1 MSGVAVAASAG
12 IGFGIFQAV
21 NRRVNQEMDA
31 YRGTFLLLV
40 IGSTVMAVFSLATRD
55 LSVLTSATPSAF
67 GYFAGAGIVHF
78 FVGWTC
84 LGLSQQQVGAAT
96 TGAVLASTPLVGSVL
111 AALTL
116 GEPLTPLMAAGIL
129 MAAGGVAL
137 LSLRRSSG
145 VERTFPWFALG
156 AALSWG
162 SSPLLIRWGLEGLP
176 DPIVGVTLGFL
187 AATAAYAVALGM
199 TRRRRAA
206 ERIPRSG
213 VKWATAAGFLVAI
226 CIALQWIAFDLIA
239 VAVAITVMQLS
250 APTVIAIAP
259 VVIRSEAERPTLP
272 LILGAAAV
280 LGGSVLVV
288 LTGA

>member
-1 MSGVAVAASAG
+1 RAG
-12 IGFGIFQAV
+12 GAC
-21 NRRVNQEMDA
+21 RA
-31 YRGTFLLLV
+31 TFLLRAP
-40 IGSTVMAVFSLATRD
+40 GSAVMAGSALAPRD
-55 LSVLTSATPSAF
+55 LSVLTSATPSASA
-67 GYFAGAGIVHF
+67 YSAGAGIVHF

-145 VERTFPWFALG
+145 VERTFPWFAVG

-176 DPIVGVTLGFL
+176 DRKAHV
-187 AATAAYAVALGM
+187 
-199 TRRRRAA
+199 
-206 ERIPRSG
+206 
-213 VKWATAAGFLVAI
+213 
-226 CIALQWIAFDLIA
+226 
-239 VAVAITVMQLS
+239 
-250 APTVIAIAP
+250 
-259 VVIRSEAERPTLP
+259 
-272 LILGAAAV
+272 
-280 LGGSVLVV
+280 
-288 LTGA
+288 